1 MRTSLIRWSPE
12 TDLFRSRFGRLFDES
27 FNDFLSP
34 LGGTR
39 VSSTLDWMPAV
50 DIKETDEAL
59 TIFAEIPGLTKENV
73 SITMENSVLT
83 ISGERKFEK
92 DVEKENFHRIERVY
106 GSFHRSFSLPAN
118 VATEKADASFKD
130 GVLTVTLPKTDEAKP
145 RQIAIK

>member
-12 TDLFRSRFGRLFDES
+12 TDLFRSRFGRLFDEA
-27 FNDFLSP
+27 FNDFVSP
-34 LGGTR
+34 LSGTR
-39 VSSTLDWMPAV
+39 VSSTLDWKPPV
-50 DIKETDEAL
+50 DIKETDDAM

-73 SITMENSVLT
+73 SITLENNVLT

-118 VATEKADASFKD
+118 VATEKADASFRD

>member
-1 MRTSLIRWSPE
+1 MKTGLIRWSPE

-145 RQIAIK
+145 RKIAIK

>member
-1 MRTSLIRWSPE
+1 MKTGLIRWSPE

-59 TIFAEIPGLTKENV
+59 TIFAEIPGLTKDNV

-92 DVEKENFHRIERVY
+92 DVEKENFHRIERTY
-106 GSFHRSFSLPAN
+106 GSFSRSFSLPTN

-145 RQIAIK
+145 RKIAIK